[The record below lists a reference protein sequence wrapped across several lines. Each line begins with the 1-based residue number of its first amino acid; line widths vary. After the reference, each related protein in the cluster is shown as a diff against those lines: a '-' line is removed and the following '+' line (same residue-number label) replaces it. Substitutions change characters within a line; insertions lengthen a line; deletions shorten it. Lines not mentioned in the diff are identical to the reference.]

1 MSRIEEMR
9 LLILNDKTDSS
20 KDDTFN
26 VMINRATETC
36 LNLLYPYHED
46 RTGLT
51 VPTMYNNWLTRCAI
65 EMYQNLGLDGLLS
78 YSENELSW
86 AKDKGGISKDL
97 INEVV
102 PYAYVPLDA
111 E

>member
-1 MSRIEEMR
+1 MTRIEEMR
-9 LLILNDKTDSS
+9 LLILNDSTDTS
-20 KDDTFN
+20 KDAVFN
-26 VMINRATETC
+26 IMISRATETC

-65 EMYQNLGLDGLLS
+65 EMYQNLGEEGLLS
-78 YSENELSW
+78 YSENQLSW
-86 AKDKGGISKDL
+86 TKEKSGISKDL
-97 INEVV
+97 QNEIV